1 LECEQGLVSDFEE
14 TGCDEELVAGWELEG
29 GLRVGGAVD
38 GFDRIDRGLAEANAV
53 VSSGADTLA
62 VGRFRVVAG
71 CVASAG
77 DGAAGVDLG
86 DEGGHGGRL
95 SGFFF
100 AGTWARRVVGA
111 WVFDEGND
119 GLEE

>member
-1 LECEQGLVSDFEE
+1 LVSDFEE
-14 TGCDEELVAGWELEG
+14 TACDEELVARRELEG

-38 GFDRIDRGLAEANAV
+38 RFDRIDGGLAEANAV

-77 DGAAGVDLG
+77 DVSAGVDLG

-100 AGTWARRVVGA
+100 AATWARRVVGA

-119 GLEE
+119 GLE